1 MVNLQPGLDV
11 KYSYSRRIYCLDSY
25 KFNSLKAIWRS
36 ARRRWDSGELGNDRS
51 WNRLNR
57 IGQRQHWLGTQ
68 AHRRRWRAHAGAKR
82 AIHALAGDFL
92 HAVGRGDDDLH
103 HASTGTNQLRGLRVD
118 HGGRD
123 GDPQSQGEPNQHETC
138 KEVGAAQGLHV
149 PIIADGENL
158 ADIAQKSRQNPDNA
172 A

>member
-1 MVNLQPGLDV
+1 MVNLQPGLDA

-36 ARRRWDSGELGNDRS
+36 ACRRWYGGEFGDDRRWDG
-51 WNRLNR
+51 LNR
-57 IGQRQHWLGTQ
+57 VRQRQQRFNGQTCHWWRSAQTGTE
-68 AHRRRWRAHAGAKR
+68 RT
-82 AIHALAGDFL
+82 IHALAGDFL